1 MSKKKVK
8 KNEGWYGKLC
18 QMMSN
23 HNIVRKWLIGIVMLF
38 LCGIFNSFFSGFYDS
53 CSIVIGNASVG
64 FFRKFVDLYYVASA
78 RAELTD
84 GSNEI
89 TWFVYC
95 FLIAA
100 MWILRDVFKWISVD
114 KSKSILQKAVDIGTA
129 IDSRG
134 KESKMEEKEGCGVS
148 DLKKINRKLQ
158 DLCEK
163 DVIQYTKQHRRMTWG
178 ILGMTVLSIFALSLT
193 RFAYATLKDYRY
205 SVAVI
210 RPYITDQEYYM
221 LNRQWVLMK
230 SKMDFQNVVKTM
242 AEYAKRAEASAEQSK
257 SPKDHNEMTGQEQ
270 TKIK

>member
-18 QMMSN
+18 QMMSS
-23 HNIVRKWLIGIVMLF
+23 HNIVRKGLIGIVMLF

-89 TWFVYC
+89 ILLVYC

-100 MWILRDVFKWISVD
+100 LWILRDVFKWISVD
-114 KSKSILQKAVDIGTA
+114 KSKSSLQKAVDIGTA
-129 IDSRG
+129 IDNMG
-134 KESKMEEKEGCGVS
+134 MESKREEKEDYSVN
-148 DLKKINRKLQ
+148 DLKKINRRLQ

-163 DVIQYTKQHRRMTWG
+163 DIIKYTKQHRRMTWG
-178 ILGMTVLSIFALSLT
+178 ILGMTVLVIFGLSLT
-193 RFAYATLKDYRY
+193 RFAYATLKDYKY

-210 RPYITDQEYYM
+210 RPYITDQECHM
-221 LNRQWVLMK
+221 LNRRWVLMK
-230 SKMDFQNVVKTM
+230 SKTDFQNIVKIM

-257 SPKDHNEMTGQEQ
+257 SPKDQNEMTGQEQ

>member
-8 KNEGWYGKLC
+8 KNDGWYGKLC

-23 HNIVRKWLIGIVMLF
+23 HNIVRKGLIGIVMLF
-38 LCGIFNSFFSGFYDS
+38 LCGIFNSFFTGFYDS
-53 CSIVIGNASVG
+53 CSVVIGNASVG
-64 FFRKFVDLYYVASA
+64 FFKKFVDLYYVASA

-89 TWFVYC
+89 IWFVYV

-129 IDSRG
+129 IDSMG
-134 KESKMEEKEGCGVS
+134 KESKREEKEGCGAS

-163 DVIQYTKQHRRMTWG
+163 DVVKYTKQYRRMTVVVL
-178 ILGMTVLSIFALSLT
+178 IMTGLFVFSLSLT
-193 RFAYATLKDYRY
+193 RFAYDTLKDYKH

-230 SKMDFQNVVKTM
+230 SKTDFQNVVKTM

-257 SPKDHNEMTGQEQ
+257 SPKDQNEMTGQEQ

>member
-1 MSKKKVK
+1 MGKKKVK
-8 KNEGWYGKLC
+8 KNDGWYGKLC
-18 QMMSN
+18 QMMSS
-23 HNIVRKWLIGIVMLF
+23 HNIVRKGLIGIVMLF
-38 LCGIFNSFFSGFYDS
+38 LCGVFNSFFSGFYDS
-53 CSIVIGNASVG
+53 CSVVIGNASVG

-89 TWFVYC
+89 IWFVYL

-129 IDSRG
+129 IDSMG
-134 KESKMEEKEGCGVS
+134 KESKREEKEGCSVS
-148 DLKKINRKLQ
+148 DLRKENRRLQ

-163 DVIQYTKQHRRMTWG
+163 EVVKCTKQYRRMTWV
-178 ILGMTVLSIFALSLT
+178 IVVMTVLFVFTLSLT
-193 RFAYATLKDYRY
+193 RFAYDTLKDYRH
-205 SVAVI
+205 SVAVV

-230 SKMDFQNVVKTM
+230 SKTDFQNVVKTM
-242 AEYAKRAEASAEQSK
+242 AEYAKRAEASAEQSNTL
-257 SPKDHNEMTGQEQ
+257 KDQNEVTGQ
-270 TKIK
+270 THSNAK

>member
-100 MWILRDVFKWISVD
+100 MWIYAMYLSGSPLINPKAFFRRQL
-114 KSKSILQKAVDIGTA
+114 ILV
-129 IDSRG
+129 R
-134 KESKMEEKEGCGVS
+134 
-148 DLKKINRKLQ
+148 L
-158 DLCEK
+158 
-163 DVIQYTKQHRRMTWG
+163 
-178 ILGMTVLSIFALSLT
+178 
-193 RFAYATLKDYRY
+193 
-205 SVAVI
+205 
-210 RPYITDQEYYM
+210 
-221 LNRQWVLMK
+221 
-230 SKMDFQNVVKTM
+230 
-242 AEYAKRAEASAEQSK
+242 
-257 SPKDHNEMTGQEQ
+257 
-270 TKIK
+270 

>member
-18 QMMSN
+18 HMMSS
-23 HNIVRKWLIGIVMLF
+23 HNIVKKGLIGIGMLF
-38 LCGIFNSFFSGFYDS
+38 ICGIFNSFFTGFYDS
-53 CSIVIGNASVG
+53 CSVVIGNASVG
-64 FFRKFVDLYYVASA
+64 FFKKFVDLYYVASA

-89 TWFVYC
+89 IWFVYV

-114 KSKSILQKAVDIGTA
+114 KFKSILQDVVDIGAA
-129 IDSRG
+129 IDNMGS
-134 KESKMEEKEGCGVS
+134 ESKRDVNESSSVS
-148 DLKKINRKLQ
+148 DLKKKNRRLQ

-163 DVIQYTKQHRRMTWG
+163 EVVKCTKQYRRMTWV
-178 ILGMTVLSIFALSLT
+178 IVVMTVLFVFTLSLT
-193 RFAYATLKDYRY
+193 RFAYDTLKDYRH
-205 SVAVI
+205 SVVVI

-230 SKMDFQNVVKTM
+230 SKTDFQNVVKTM

-257 SPKDHNEMTGQEQ
+257 SSKDQNGMTGQEQ